1 MSNRETAREAPN
13 PRAQLPRRNYGN
25 WSAALASFARCKPR
39 HCTNQRLAARSSRAA
54 HSPWAR
60 PTRWAFKAL
69 GSPTHNEDVRAS
81 TMLPSLLQHQSH
93 AQTRVPQAAARDCHV
108 LRGLPPRA
116 LVPELGDNGDCV
128 LHEGYR
134 CVLAQRRR
142 PLSAGCRRH
151 RLLRRWARDG
161 AGMDIGQA
169 LLRIPTVE
177 TGGNMLFG
185 RALSRLRRPTVRN
198 AGAWRQPHRIS
209 STSKSSSFLATKR
222 PPGAVRRATAWS
234 AEPSD
239 LHMPLLSPQLSQRL
253 PYLGL
258 RSIRLRRSLRN
269 ARRQTC
275 SPGSPVWYIDP
286 CHESSLRP

>member
-1 MSNRETAREAPN
+1 M
-13 PRAQLPRRNYGN
+13 
-25 WSAALASFARCKPR
+25 
-39 HCTNQRLAARSSRAA
+39 
-54 HSPWAR
+54 
-60 PTRWAFKAL
+60 
-69 GSPTHNEDVRAS
+69 
-81 TMLPSLLQHQSH
+81 
-93 AQTRVPQAAARDCHV
+93 

-177 TGGNMLFG
+177 TGGKMLFG

-222 PPGAVRRATAWS
+222 PPGAVRRATAWRAAAVGPAYAS
-234 AEPSD
+234 SVAAAFSTPA
-239 LHMPLLSPQLSQRL
+239 LPRPPQHMSSPQLAQRPSADL
-253 PYLGL
+253 F
-258 RSIRLRRSLRN
+258 SRL
-269 ARRQTC
+269 TC
-275 SPGSPVWYIDP
+275 LV
-286 CHESSLRP
+286 H

>member
-39 HCTNQRLAARSSRAA
+39 HCTNQRLATRSSRAA

-142 PLSAGCRRH
+142 PHSAGCRRH

-177 TGGNMLFG
+177 TGGKMLFG

-209 STSKSSSFLATKR
+209 STSKSSSFGDKTAARCCEEGYRLE
-222 PPGAVRRATAWS
+222 GSSRRTCIC
-234 AEPSD
+234 
-239 LHMPLLSPQLSQRL
+239 LFC
-253 PYLGL
+253 
-258 RSIRLRRSLRN
+258 RRSFLN
-269 ARRQTC
+269 ACPTSASAAFVFAAAC
-275 SPGSPVWYIDP
+275 ATPVG
-286 CHESSLRP
+286 RPVLQAHLSGTLIPAMNHP

>member
-1 MSNRETAREAPN
+1 MRTCVRRRCYRACCSTSHTLKLEFLKLLHATAMCSEG
-13 PRAQLPRRNYGN
+13 Y
-25 WSAALASFARCKPR
+25 
-39 HCTNQRLAARSSRAA
+39 
-54 HSPWAR
+54 
-60 PTRWAFKAL
+60 
-69 GSPTHNEDVRAS
+69 
-81 TMLPSLLQHQSH
+81 
-93 AQTRVPQAAARDCHV
+93 
-108 LRGLPPRA
+108 PRA

-142 PLSAGCRRH
+142 PHSAGCRRH

-209 STSKSSSFLATKR
+209 STSKSSSFGDKTAARCCEEGYRLE
-222 PPGAVRRATAWS
+222 GSSRRTCIC
-234 AEPSD
+234 
-239 LHMPLLSPQLSQRL
+239 LFC
-253 PYLGL
+253 
-258 RSIRLRRSLRN
+258 RRSFLN
-269 ARRQTC
+269 ACPTSASAAYVFAAAC
-275 SPGSPVWYIDP
+275 ATPVG
-286 CHESSLRP
+286 RPVLQAHLSGTLIPAMNHP